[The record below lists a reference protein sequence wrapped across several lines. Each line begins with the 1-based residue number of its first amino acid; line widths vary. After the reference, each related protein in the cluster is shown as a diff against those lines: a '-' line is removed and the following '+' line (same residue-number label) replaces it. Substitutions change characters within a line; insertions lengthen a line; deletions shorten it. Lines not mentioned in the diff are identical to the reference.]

1 MSTHKMNATA
11 LHLAGLLYEVN
22 RLDKIERRLVPDL
35 VKLART
41 YGNDILYYALK
52 KNAEQRNIDIDL
64 PY

>member
-1 MSTHKMNATA
+1 MKTDT
-11 LHLAGLLYEVN
+11 LHLAGLLYEAN
-22 RLDKIERRLVPDL
+22 RLDKIDRRVVPRL
-35 VKLART
+35 IKLART